1 MQEQLTLYL
10 TEFHLSR
17 FFPAQ
22 LVFDYRNCSCYI
34 WTSWAVDRYIGVLI
48 HSLCFRHARLLLYQ
62 RGVIVCSFTIG
73 YVHLTAYTEG
83 ALNPQKPQRTTIV
96 RVETIYLGQ
105 WCVDKMRNLLFSSIQ
120 HKAPTQKGKRG
131 ITHAKYKKIS
141 RGQISAG

>member
-22 LVFDYRNCSCYI
+22 LVFDSRNCNGYI
-34 WTSWAVDRYIGVLI
+34 WTSWAGDMYIGVLI
-48 HSLCFRHARLLLYQ
+48 HSLCFRHARLLFYHW
-62 RGVIVCSFTIG
+62 GVIVCSITIG
-73 YVHLTAYTEG
+73 YIHLTADTEA
-83 ALNPQKPQRTTIV
+83 ALNPQKTQRTTIV

-120 HKAPTQKGKRG
+120 HKAPTQKGKQG
-131 ITHAKYKKIS
+131 ITHAQYKKIS
-141 RGQISAG
+141 RG